1 MAKLIGPAL
10 TKELED
16 VQEGTI
22 TGFRRSWANGIAT
35 LLVDGRA
42 IYCDNAPTVRALD
55 ACFGCIA
62 DGHTIDVSL
71 LIGQQIAY
79 QVDDLGMLTSFAPI
93 GDDETC

>member
-1 MAKLIGPAL
+1 MAQL
-10 TKELED
+10 TGSVPITEPED
-16 VQEGTI
+16 VQQGII
-22 TGFRRSWANGIAT
+22 TDFRASFGSGIAT

-42 IYCDNAPTVRALD
+42 IYCDNGVTVRALD

-62 DGHTIDVSL
+62 DGHTVDVSQ

-93 GDDETC
+93 GDDQS